1 MKRYRSIDYGRV
13 LATADDPL
21 IATSD
26 SPRDAVPI
34 ALAAEPAVEIGH
46 FDIYGHRERCRILAR
61 HGAGTIDVERLSDGR
76 CFRVS
81 GLPLDA

>member
-13 LATADDPL
+13 TATADDHL
-21 IATSD
+21 IATPD

-34 ALAAEPAVEIGH
+34 ALTVEPAFEIGH
-46 FDIYGHRERCRILAR
+46 FDIYGRRERCRILAR
-61 HGAGTIDVERLSDGR
+61 HGAGTIDVERLSDGC

-81 GLPLDA
+81 GFPLDA

>member
-26 SPRDAVPI
+26 S
-34 ALAAEPAVEIGH
+34 
-46 FDIYGHRERCRILAR
+46 YGHRERCRILAR